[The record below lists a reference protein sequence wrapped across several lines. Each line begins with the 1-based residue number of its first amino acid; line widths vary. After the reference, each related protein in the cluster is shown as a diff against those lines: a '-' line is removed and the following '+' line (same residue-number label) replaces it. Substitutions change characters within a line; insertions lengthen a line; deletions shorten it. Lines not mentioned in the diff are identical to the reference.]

1 MWTHCLKPPTPP
13 LAAGLRIN
21 NWDGA
26 PLEFAAKAQYVCKR
40 GYRCRVGRVSYD
52 IFTQCARCRFEDDP
66 TQEFVEYT
74 CQGETRGDLQ
84 QGFFDTPKS
93 DADWPRCL
101 EGLSSQMLAPCI
113 VCCVLKDTQ
122 RQQRVSLS
130 APLCPKPP
138 EIPQEGVA
146 AYAPLIL
153 EDAPLE
159 ACEVEQSALTL
170 KCPSFTRLFVVSTEF
185 GRRKGGKVTNQNT
198 SSGHVTEYSS
208 VIGRQGAVHRGKG
221 HCGAHQRGLHLP
233 GRQVSC
239 DWLISAR

>member
-40 GYRCRVGRVSYD
+40 GYRCRVGRVCYD
-52 IFTQCARCRFEDDP
+52 IFFTQCARCRFEDDP

-101 EGLSSQMLAPCI
+101 EGVSLQMLAPCMYFVLCT
-113 VCCVLKDTQ
+113 VCMLRTHEDSNVFHCQ
-122 RQQRVSLS
+122 
-130 APLCPKPP
+130 PLCARSPRRYRTRAWLP
-138 EIPQEGVA
+138 
-146 AYAPLIL
+146 
-153 EDAPLE
+153 
-159 ACEVEQSALTL
+159 TL
-170 KCPSFTRLFVVSTEF
+170 R
-185 GRRKGGKVTNQNT
+185 
-198 SSGHVTEYSS
+198 
-208 VIGRQGAVHRGKG
+208 
-221 HCGAHQRGLHLP
+221 
-233 GRQVSC
+233 
-239 DWLISAR
+239 

>member
-1 MWTHCLKPPTPP
+1 MTPRRSLWSTP
-13 LAAGLRIN
+13 ARGRPGGSSSRGSLTRPSQTQTGQDV
-21 NWDGA
+21 W
-26 PLEFAAKAQYVCKR
+26 KVCHYK
-40 GYRCRVGRVSYD
+40 CSLPV
-52 IFTQCARCRFEDDP
+52 
-66 TQEFVEYT
+66 
-74 CQGETRGDLQ
+74 L
-84 QGFFDTPKS
+84 
-93 DADWPRCL
+93 
-101 EGLSSQMLAPCI
+101 
-113 VCCVLKDTQ
+113 CVVYCVYAMDKQ

-138 EIPQEGVA
+138 EIPHEGTA

-159 ACEVEQSALTL
+159 VCEVEQSALTL

-185 GRRKGGKVTNQNT
+185 GRRKGGKVTHQNT
-198 SSGHVTEYSS
+198 LSGHVTEYSS

-239 DWLISAR
+239 DWLISVR